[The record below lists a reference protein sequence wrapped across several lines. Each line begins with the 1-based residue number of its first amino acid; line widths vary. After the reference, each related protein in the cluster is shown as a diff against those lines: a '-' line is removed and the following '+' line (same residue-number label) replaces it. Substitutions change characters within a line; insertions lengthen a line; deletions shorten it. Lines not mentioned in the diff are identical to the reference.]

1 MQILD
6 YETYQQNVTNTAKAT
21 QMMQQN
27 LDEQVLEI
35 IRAVQE
41 RGDEAALA
49 YTKKNLIRL
58 LLPLS
63 LFQRKNGIM
72 PLIV

>member
-49 YTKKNLIRL
+49 YTKKI
-58 LLPLS
+58 
-63 LFQRKNGIM
+63 
-72 PLIV
+72 